1 MKAETR
7 ESFLLPLFRRWLRKS
22 APRYSGEIVLAG
34 LTARVKVLW
43 GPCAVPHVY
52 AENERDL
59 FFAQGYLHA
68 QERLWQMEL
77 SRRGI
82 CGRAAEIFGDR
93 PIPGELSVHLRG
105 RTIAELDYFVRLLG
119 MRRAAIASVG
129 RLPEREAEILQ
140 SYCAGVNRYIESHG
154 NALPFEF
161 RLLRFSPE
169 PWRPEDTLTLG
180 KGFAFFLS
188 TSLFTRIAWM
198 AIADKLKD
206 QPEKLRT
213 LLPHYPP
220 EAPTITRTI
229 AAGSDELLQFVSGSF
244 ELYRPPGGVG
254 SNSWVVA
261 PERSA
266 TGAPILCNDPHLKLD
281 LPSTWY
287 LMRLSADGGASEG
300 GYEVMG
306 GTIPGMPCVHI
317 GRNRRVAWGVT
328 AALCDDA
335 DLYRETLH
343 PERADLF
350 LDGGRWRPI
359 ELIEEKISARGGKTI
374 TRKIRLTSRGPLI
387 SDCLDCGGGAAL
399 AFRWTAHA
407 PSRELAAV
415 YGVNRASNWTEFRAA
430 LAHQTAPSLNYI
442 YGDCD
447 GNIGY
452 SLAG

>member
-1 MKAETR
+1 
-7 ESFLLPLFRRWLRKS
+7 
-22 APRYSGEIVLAG
+22 
-34 LTARVKVLW
+34 
-43 GPCAVPHVY
+43 
-52 AENERDL
+52 
-59 FFAQGYLHA
+59 
-68 QERLWQMEL
+68 
-77 SRRGI
+77 
-82 CGRAAEIFGDR
+82 IFGDR

-154 NALPFEF
+154 KALPFEF

-266 TGAPILCNDPHLKLD
+266 
-281 LPSTWY
+281 
-287 LMRLSADGGASEG
+287 
-300 GYEVMG
+300 
-306 GTIPGMPCVHI
+306 
-317 GRNRRVAWGVT
+317 
-328 AALCDDA
+328 
-335 DLYRETLH
+335 
-343 PERADLF
+343 
-350 LDGGRWRPI
+350 
-359 ELIEEKISARGGKTI
+359 
-374 TRKIRLTSRGPLI
+374 
-387 SDCLDCGGGAAL
+387 
-399 AFRWTAHA
+399 
-407 PSRELAAV
+407 
-415 YGVNRASNWTEFRAA
+415 
-430 LAHQTAPSLNYI
+430 
-442 YGDCD
+442 
-447 GNIGY
+447 
-452 SLAG
+452 